1 MPNLRMIRR
10 RISAVQ
16 NIQQVTRAM
25 RMIAASRLRRAQES
39 IEQTRPYSDQ
49 LDTLIRHIGSLVEQ
63 DGHPL
68 VTPRKQKRATII
80 VITGDRG
87 LCRGFNSNALRL
99 ATERHDEL
107 TAQGIEV
114 EILAVGRKAAEHF
127 NRRHMSV
134 VKAMP
139 GVFQHLDF
147 QTAVDVAG
155 VASQRYMDGDTD
167 LVEIVYNEFKSVM
180 RQELVARQFL
190 PLEPLPVDDDEQ
202 FVDYIYEP
210 DREQIWQSLLGKH
223 LNFAIWRA
231 LLESNAAEQAARM
244 TAMEEATNNAD
255 DMIKNLISVRNKVRQ
270 TSITTE
276 IGEIVGAAE
285 ALQSD

>member
-147 QTAVDVAG
+147 LVGRLFDHVAALHDVD
-155 VASQRYMDGDTD
+155 
-167 LVEIVYNEFKSVM
+167 
-180 RQELVARQFL
+180 
-190 PLEPLPVDDDEQ
+190 
-202 FVDYIYEP
+202 
-210 DREQIWQSLLGKH
+210 
-223 LNFAIWRA
+223 RA
-231 LLESNAAEQAARM
+231 LQGHQVL
-244 TAMEEATNNAD
+244 
-255 DMIKNLISVRNKVRQ
+255 
-270 TSITTE
+270 
-276 IGEIVGAAE
+276 
-285 ALQSD
+285 